1 VRIAVIG
8 GSAAGLS
15 AALMLART
23 GHDVVVLDGD
33 DLTPAADVGTAAAR
47 AFRAA
52 APQIVQPH
60 VLQALGSQI
69 LRARLP
75 DVVASLLGSGAAEAT
90 LTSQMPPTIADRSRR
105 AADEQM
111 NLTMTRRATVDWVL
125 ARLAAAEPGV
135 ELRFGTQVTGLVANP
150 GDPPRVRG
158 VVVDGAVVPA
168 DVVVDASGR
177 RTPMERW
184 LASIGAR
191 SSRVEHAECGLAYFG
206 RQYAVGD
213 GAPGPVTT
221 RKVVGLDEFTVGI
234 WGGDNRT
241 MQMAVAP
248 LAVDHRFAAARDPR
262 AFTAVLRTVPYYAAW
277 LEALEPITD
286 VFVMGG
292 LHNTLRRLVVD
303 GRPVVLG
310 LHAIGDAVCTTNPT
324 FGRGLSMVA
333 QTVADLVDVLTE
345 HPTDPHRQAVAM
357 DQAVGAHIAPWYA
370 DQAETDAAR
379 LAMLRHTVLGSPC
392 PAASRRDA
400 SRSRSSGRPRWS
412 TPTPSAPC
420 GP

>member
-1 VRIAVIG
+1 
-8 GSAAGLS
+8 
-15 AALMLART
+15 
-23 GHDVVVLDGD
+23 
-33 DLTPAADVGTAAAR
+33 
-47 AFRAA
+47 
-52 APQIVQPH
+52 
-60 VLQALGSQI
+60 

-75 DVVASLLGSGAAEAT
+75 DVVASLLGCGAAEAT
-90 LTSQMPPTIADRSRR
+90 LTSQMPPTIADRSPR

-111 NLTMTRRATVDWVL
+111 NLAMTRRSTVDWVL

-135 ELRFGTQVTGLVANP
+135 ELRSGTRVTGLVAVP

-158 VVVDGAVVPA
+158 VQVDGAVVPA

-177 RTPMERW
+177 RTSLDRW
-184 LASIGAR
+184 LASVGAR
-191 SSRVEHAECGLAYFG
+191 PSRVEHAECGLAYFG
-206 RQYAVGD
+206 RQYAVGA

-241 MQMAVAP
+241 MQMALAP

-262 AFTAVLRTVPYYAAW
+262 VFTAVLRTVPYYAAW
-277 LEALEPITD
+277 LDALDPITD

-333 QTVADLVDVLTE
+333 QTAADLVDAVTE
-345 HPTDPHRQAVAM
+345 HPTDPHRQALAM

-370 DQAETDAAR
+370 DQAETDAVR
-379 LAMLRHTVLGSPC
+379 LAMLRHTVLGSPR
-392 PAASRRDA
+392 PAARP
-400 SRSRSSGRPRWS
+400 SGRLTFAQLRQAALVDADAFRAVWTLMGMVGDPARVYES
-412 TPTPSAPC
+412 PALAARVRAVLGAGTPAAAPQ
-420 GP
+420 PARAEVEAALAIAA

>member
-1 VRIAVIG
+1 
-8 GSAAGLS
+8 
-15 AALMLART
+15 MLARAV
-23 GHDVVVLDGD
+23 HDVVVLDGD
-33 DLTPAADVGTAAAR
+33 DLTTAADVATAAAR

-60 VLQALGSQI
+60 VLQALCLQI

-75 DVVASLLGSGAAEAT
+75 DVVASLLDSGAAEAT
-90 LTSQMPPTIADRSRR
+90 LTSQMPPTIADRSPRT
-105 AADEQM
+105 ADGQL
-111 NLTMTRRATVDWVL
+111 NLAMTRRSTVDWVL

-135 ELRFGTQVTGLVANP
+135 VLRSGARVTGLVAVP

-158 VVVDGAVVPA
+158 VEVDGAVVPA

-177 RTPMERW
+177 RRSLDRW
-184 LASIGAR
+184 LTSVGAR
-191 SSRVEHAECGLAYFG
+191 PSRVEHAECGLAYFG
-206 RQYAVGD
+206 RQYAVGA

-234 WGGDNRT
+234 WSGDNRT

-277 LEALEPITD
+277 LDALDPITD

-303 GRPVVLG
+303 GRTRRARDRRRGVHHEPDVRSWAQ
-310 LHAIGDAVCTTNPT
+310 H
-324 FGRGLSMVA
+324 GR
-333 QTVADLVDVLTE
+333 ADRRRPRRRLTE
-345 HPTDPHRQAVAM
+345 HSTDLNRQAALVDA
-357 DQAVGAHIAPWYA
+357 DAFRAVWTQMGMVGDPSRVYESPAL
-370 DQAETDAAR
+370 AAR
-379 LAMLRHTVLGSPC
+379 VRAVLAAGT
-392 PAASRRDA
+392 PAA
-400 SRSRSSGRPRWS
+400 
-412 TPTPSAPC
+412 APQ
-420 GP
+420 PARAEVEAALAIAA